1 MKKNKK
7 KNYIRIGILGGTFD
21 PPHEGHLFI
30 SKIALK
36 TIEIFKDN
44 MDSMLEKLR
53 TTPPAPGE
61 ERVLYPGLYEYEQ
74 QQERKISGIPLHE
87 EVVEWF
93 ENVSGELQGVPQLV
107 KI

>member
-1 MKKNKK
+1 M
-7 KNYIRIGILGGTFD
+7 LDPEGGQRHHFAAYD
-21 PPHEGHLFI
+21 I
-30 SKIALK
+30 SKF
-36 TIEIFKDN
+36 TDIEIFKDN

>member
-1 MKKNKK
+1 MDILKKLSISTSTNLNSKEEATILAGK
-7 KNYIRIGILGGTFD
+7 LLVEGEYVTKEYI
-21 PPHEGHLFI
+21 
-30 SKIALK
+30 
-36 TIEIFKDN
+36 
-44 MDSMLEKLR
+44 DSMLEKLR

>member
-1 MKKNKK
+1 
-7 KNYIRIGILGGTFD
+7 
-21 PPHEGHLFI
+21 
-30 SKIALK
+30 
-36 TIEIFKDN
+36 